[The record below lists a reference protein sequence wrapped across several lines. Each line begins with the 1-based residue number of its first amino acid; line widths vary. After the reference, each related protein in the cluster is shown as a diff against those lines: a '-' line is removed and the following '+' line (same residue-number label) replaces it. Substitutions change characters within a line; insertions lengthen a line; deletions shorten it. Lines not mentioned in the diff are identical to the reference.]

1 MRVKN
6 LQELVY
12 KQGQAGITKA
22 TVTLVFNNE
31 KTEASPIGY
40 EQYDRITVTRQ
51 VVLGG
56 RNKYLIQGHSAQVN
70 QVQNLFH
77 SVQLNVNN
85 PHFLIMQARFECSIS
100 HAGPH
105 NEGAEHEGGRDPG
118 FGGGSVWDAFVRDEE
133 GAGAEDDGE
142 EGEQGE
148 RDQQD
153 SARGCVCV
161 CVVRSRHHTDAGEV
175 AKPAQRVPAVGV
187 ELDGD
192 RAFAPA
198 GDSVRVLQGAR
209 DAARGRRGEP
219 SDRGGAEGEGRD
231 GSRVRS
237 GRVWA

>member
-1 MRVKN
+1 M
-6 LQELVY
+6 
-12 KQGQAGITKA
+12 
-22 TVTLVFNNE
+22 TLVFNNE
-31 KTEASPIGY
+31 KTDASPIGY

-85 PHFLIMQARFECSIS
+85 PHFLIMQVRSSWFIS
-100 HAGPH
+100 QAGPH
-105 NEGAEHEGGRDPG
+105 HEGAEHEAERDPG
-118 FGGGSVWDAFVRDEE
+118 FGGGGVRDASVRDEE

-153 SARGCVCV
+153 SARGWHC
-161 CVVRSRHHTDAGEV
+161 RSEVSGRHHADAGE
-175 AKPAQRVPAVGV
+175 AAEPAERVSAVGV

-192 RAFAPA
+192 RASAPA
-198 GDSVRVLQGAR
+198 GDGVRILQGAR

-231 GSRVRS
+231 GSCACRS
-237 GRVWA
+237 GGLR